1 MGCVYWEKMV
11 RVVSAGFRRRW
22 FASFLK
28 NLVFAVLVV
37 AGGGVAVAAEGKLR
51 NVCAV
56 REGGTPGLV
65 KVTGEVYV
73 AETCRNASLRMVGA
87 TRRMPPMLLMRVAI
101 SRPGGMCGQAFVW
114 AKFSHNE
121 PDLLR
126 ADSVSVRSKSDA
138 VRVRIGACAA
148 E

>member
-1 MGCVYWEKMV
+1 MV
-11 RVVSAGFRRRW
+11 VCRPFV
-22 FASFLK
+22 SFLK
-28 NLVFAVLVV
+28 KLVLAVLVV
-37 AGGGVAVAAEGKLR
+37 AGSGVVVAAEGKLR

-73 AETCRNASLRMVGA
+73 AETCRTASLRMVGA
-87 TRRMPPMLLMRVAI
+87 TRRLPPMLLMEVAI
-101 SRPGGMCGQAFVW
+101 SRPQRMCGQAFVW

-138 VRVRIGACAA
+138 VRVRIGTCAA
-148 E
+148 D

>member
-1 MGCVYWEKMV
+1 MV
-11 RVVSAGFRRRW
+11 VCRPFV
-22 FASFLK
+22 SFLK
-28 NLVFAVLVV
+28 NLILAVLVV
-37 AGGGVAVAAEGKLR
+37 AGSGVAVAAEGKLR

-65 KVTGEVYV
+65 RVTGEVYV
-73 AETCRNASLRMVGA
+73 AETCRTASLRVIGA
-87 TRRMPPMLLMRVAI
+87 TRRMPPMLLMEVVI
-101 SRPGGMCGQAFVW
+101 SRPEGMCGQAFVW

-138 VRVRIGACAA
+138 VRVRIGSCAA
-148 E
+148 D

>member
-1 MGCVYWEKMV
+1 MALISVMV
-11 RVVSAGFRRRW
+11 MRRP
-22 FASFLK
+22 FVLFLQ
-28 NLVFAVLVV
+28 NLILVVLVG
-37 AGGGVAVAAEGKLR
+37 AGSGVAVAAEGTLR